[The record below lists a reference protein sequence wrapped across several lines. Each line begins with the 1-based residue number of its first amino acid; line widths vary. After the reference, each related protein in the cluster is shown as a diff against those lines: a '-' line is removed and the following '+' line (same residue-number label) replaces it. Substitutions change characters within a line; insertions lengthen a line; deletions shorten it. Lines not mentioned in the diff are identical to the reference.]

1 MEWLTGVISLYEF
14 VELIRRRLFQVCVV
28 VMFVGVFKSGVGDF
42 MFGVSLCS
50 YICRVDKAKLAALIF
65 GREILG

>member
-1 MEWLTGVISLYEF
+1 MEWLPGVISLYEF

-50 YICRVDKAKLAALIF
+50 YM
-65 GREILG
+65 